1 MRVRDVMKREV
12 HTLQEHLSLNE
23 ALSVMWVEDVGA
35 LPVVTSD
42 HRVVGMITD
51 RDIAMTTYL
60 RGELP
65 AHVPVREV
73 MARDPW
79 TCGPDDTLAKAEEIL
94 QLHQIR
100 RLPVVDEDGK
110 LVGIVTLGDLAHV
123 ATQGAWAATA
133 GAVTRTLSAITTPR
147 A

>member
-1 MRVRDVMKREV
+1 MRVQDVMKHQV
-12 HTLQEHLSLNE
+12 HTVQEDLSLNE

-73 MARDPW
+73 MSRRLW
-79 TCGPDDTLAKAEEIL
+79 TCKAEDTLAQAEEVL
-94 QLHQIR
+94 QQHQIR

-110 LVGIVTLGDLAHV
+110 LVGIVTLGDLAHA
-123 ATQGAWAATA
+123 ATQGPWGATS

-147 A
+147 V